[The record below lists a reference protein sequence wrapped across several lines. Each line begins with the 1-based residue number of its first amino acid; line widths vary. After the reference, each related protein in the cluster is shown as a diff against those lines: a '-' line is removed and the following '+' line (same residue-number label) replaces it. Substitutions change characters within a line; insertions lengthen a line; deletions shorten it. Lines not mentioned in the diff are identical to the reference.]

1 VVVGGGPAGLEAAW
15 VAAARGHEVTLLE
28 RAAELGGAIRWAQ
41 RLPGR
46 SEIADLA
53 DWRIGE
59 CERRGVTLRTGVE
72 ASAAAVL
79 ALDPDAVVVAT
90 GGRATTTGRS
100 AYHPMP
106 VPGSEHDWVLDHLE
120 ALRRVEEEPNR
131 LGDRVVVLDAV
142 GHVQGVGLGELLA
155 AQGRETTVVCPLPVL
170 LACDGET
177 QAAILPRAVQ
187 AGVRWQPSTAV
198 AAIGEDHQVT
208 LVDVLAGRLRP
219 VEADTVVICTT
230 GVPNDELARDLE
242 GRGPEVVRVGDAVA
256 VRPVDRAVYDGH
268 RAGRAL

>member
-1 VVVGGGPAGLEAAW
+1 LEAAW
-15 VAAARGHEVTLLE
+15 VAAARGHDVTLLE
-28 RAAELGGAIRWAQ
+28 RAPELGGAIRWAQ

-46 SEIADLA
+46 SEIGDLA

-59 CERRGVTLRTGVE
+59 CERRGVRLRTGVDATAE
-72 ASAAAVL
+72 TVL

-90 GGRATTTGRS
+90 GGRATKTGRS

-106 VPGSEHDWVLDHLE
+106 VPGAEQDWVLDHLE
-120 ALRRVEEEPNR
+120 ALRLAEEEPAG
-131 LGDRVVVLDAV
+131 LGERVLVLEAV

-155 AQGRETTVVCPLPVL
+155 TQGHETTVVCPLPVL

-187 AGVRWQPSTAV
+187 AGMRWQPSTAV
-198 AAIGEDHQVT
+198 AAIGDDHRVT
-208 LVDVLAGRLRP
+208 LVDVLARELRT
-219 VEADTVVICTT
+219 VEVDTAVICTT
-230 GVPNDELARDLE
+230 GVPNDGLARALE
-242 GRGPEVVRVGDAVA
+242 RCGAEIVVVGDAVA

-268 RAGRAL
+268 LAGRAL